1 MAEVAHVTRD
11 SDTTFKVKRSKVK
24 VTGGRGHIV
33 AASRLQLV
41 NIAVTDYFQYDF
53 SDMKIPISALKMTVG
68 RQEGHPA
75 CKMLG
80 VGLLV
85 VTI

>member
-1 MAEVAHVTRD
+1 M
-11 SDTTFKVKRSKVK
+11 
-24 VTGGRGHIV
+24 

-75 CKMLG
+75 CKMLS
-80 VGLLV
+80 VALLV